1 MIKRIAVFFVLLL
14 SFQFSVL
21 AAPDISAKRA
31 ALMVADTRE
40 LIYGKNEH
48 EQCGMASTT
57 KIMTALLTL
66 ECASPERVIRVTEP
80 MITVEGTSMGL
91 LPGDKV
97 TFHDLVYGML
107 LASGN
112 DAANTAA
119 ISISGNVKNFA
130 GLMNKRA
137 AQIGMTNTNF
147 VTPSGLDA
155 ENHFSTA
162 YDMALLGCE
171 AIENPDFCQVC
182 SAENAKLYYGNE
194 PYARWLYNH
203 NKLLKGFDGV
213 FGIKTGFTKKSG
225 RCLVSA
231 AERDGVRLVCVT
243 LNAPNDWQDHKSLL
257 EYGFSVV
264 SKKCIDLGS
273 YSVEVFGGNKN
284 RVDVSA
290 NVAEFSSF
298 CSADG
303 FETQIFLKPYIVA
316 PVKSGEILGEARVLL
331 KNKTVCTVELTAD
344 ENINAITAETFEK
357 PKLTDRINKKI
368 SDFVNKILSSIR
380 ERLAV
385 KTALN

>member
-14 SFQFSVL
+14 SFQFSVS
-21 AAPDISAKRA
+21 AVPDVSAKCA

-40 LIYGKNEH
+40 LVYGKNEH

-66 ECASPERVIRVTEP
+66 EYASPERVITVTEP
-80 MITVEGTSMGL
+80 MANVEGTSMGL

-97 TFHDLVYGML
+97 SLNSLAYGML

-119 ISISGNVKNFA
+119 ISIGGNVSSFA
-130 GLMNKRA
+130 ELMNKRA

-155 ENHFSTA
+155 ENHYSTA

-182 SAENAKLYYGNE
+182 SSVSAKLYYGNE

-203 NKLLKGFDGV
+203 NKLLKGFDGA

-231 AERDGVRLVCVT
+231 AERDGIRLVCVT
-243 LNAPNDWQDHKSLL
+243 LNAPNDWQDHKNLL

-264 SKKCIDLGS
+264 SKKSIDTGS
-273 YSVEVFGGNKN
+273 YSVDVFGGNKSSVN
-284 RVDVSA
+284 VSA
-290 NVAEFSSF
+290 DVAEFSSL
-298 CSADG
+298 CSADS
-303 FETQIFLKPYIVA
+303 FETQVSLKPYAVA
-316 PVKSGEILGEARVLL
+316 PVRKGEILGEARIVS
-331 KNKTVCTVELTAD
+331 NGKTVCTVELTAD
-344 ENINAITAETFEK
+344 ENVTATTAETFEK
-357 PKLTDRINKKI
+357 PGLTDRIKKFI
-368 SDFVNKILSSIR
+368 SDFINNILSSIR
-380 ERLAV
+380 ER
-385 KTALN
+385 